1 MFDIVF
7 QFNPVSSLANG
18 DPGFNPC
25 PSPADRVH
33 VLVCVLSGNSTE
45 IQASVLQKMA
55 NIREAA
61 SELGKNI
68 LVLTHI

>member
-18 DPGFNPC
+18 DQSFNPC
-25 PSPADRVH
+25 PSPTDRVH
-33 VLVCVLSGNSTE
+33 VLVCVLSGNSLE
-45 IQASVLQKMA
+45 INALVLQKMA

-68 LVLTHI
+68 LVLTYI